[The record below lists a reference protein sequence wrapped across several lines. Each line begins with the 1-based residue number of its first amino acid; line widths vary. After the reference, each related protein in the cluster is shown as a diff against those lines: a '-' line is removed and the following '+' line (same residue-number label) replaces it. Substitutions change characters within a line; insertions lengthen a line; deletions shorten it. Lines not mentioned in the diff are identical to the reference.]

1 MKKEVLEALAMPF
14 NLKERE
20 GLGGKR
26 FKYVASGDI
35 IERMNTVFHG
45 NWNVELIDSNV
56 IEEQL
61 LVLVR
66 VSVRD
71 EETSNI
77 FYHDGYASYPIFR
90 FTSGQNKGK
99 VIDIGNSYRSAMTK
113 AIKTACSRWQ
123 VALFLEETTET
134 IQSVSDMPDSTVM
147 ETPIHIP
154 TDPTQAV
161 PDIPI
166 PAGPMPT
173 QAVPDI
179 PIATEPVPTQP
190 ASAPLVPDVPIPA
203 GPINN
208 PEKMERPQP
217 WPDAPVHDAPV
228 NEPVFT
234 NNNVVAPDAGNFPS
248 NVEVPPLTGAEVSE
262 STETAE
268 IITPVQKVAIES
280 LMEVNKINF
289 KDLFMKAIP
298 GQETL
303 PSIEEIS
310 YLDAVKLIQCG
321 NHLRP
326 VSNL

>member
-1 MKKEVLEALAMPF
+1 MKKEVLEALARPF

-20 GLGGKR
+20 GLAGKR

-45 NWNVELIDSNV
+45 NWNAELIDSKV

-71 EETSNI
+71 EENGNI

-113 AIKTACSRWQ
+113 AIKTACSRWG
-123 VALFLEETTET
+123 VALFLEETTEP
-134 IQSVSDMPDSTVM
+134 IQSVPDTNPDMPDSTVM
-147 ETPIHIP
+147 ETH
-154 TDPTQAV
+154 TYTTEPTQAV
-161 PDIPI
+161 PDIPT
-166 PAGPMPT
+166 PVEPT
-173 QAVPDI
+173 ATQPVSAPFVPDI
-179 PIATEPVPTQP
+179 PIPTEPV
-190 ASAPLVPDVPIPA
+190 
-203 GPINN
+203 NN
-208 PEKMERPQP
+208 PEKMERPQQ
-217 WPDAPVHDAPV
+217 WPDAPVPDAPV

-234 NNNVVAPDAGNFPS
+234 NDNVVAPDPGNFPS

-262 STETAE
+262 PTETAE
-268 IITPVQKVAIES
+268 ILTPVQKVAIES
-280 LMEVNKINF
+280 LMSVNKIKF

-298 GQETL
+298 EQTA
-303 PSIEEIS
+303 PSSIEKIS

-326 VSNL
+326 VTNL

>member
-1 MKKEVLEALAMPF
+1 MKKEVLNELAKPF

-45 NWNVELIDSNV
+45 NWNAELIDSKV

-61 LVLVR
+61 LVLVK

-71 EETSNI
+71 EETGALFS
-77 FYHDGYASYPIFR
+77 HDGYASYPIFR

-113 AIKTACSRWQ
+113 AIKTACSRWG

-134 IQSVSDMPDSTVM
+134 IQPVSDINPDTPDSTVM
-147 ETPIHIP
+147 ETPPHIP
-154 TDPTQAV
+154 TEPTQAV
-161 PDIPI
+161 PDIPT
-166 PAGPMPT
+166 PAEPT
-173 QAVPDI
+173 VTQPVSALFVPDM
-179 PIATEPVPTQP
+179 PILTE
-190 ASAPLVPDVPIPA
+190 
-203 GPINN
+203 PINN
-208 PEKMERPQP
+208 PEKMEKPHP
-217 WPDAPVHDAPV
+217 WPDTPVSDAPV

-234 NNNVVAPDAGNFPS
+234 DSNVVAPDPGNFPS
-248 NVEVPPLTGAEVSE
+248 NVEVPPSIGDEISKT
-262 STETAE
+262 TEQAE
-268 IITPVQKVAIES
+268 ILTPVQKVAVES

-298 GQETL
+298 GQEV
-303 PSIEEIS
+303 PSSIKEVS

-326 VSNL
+326 ASNL

>member
-1 MKKEVLEALAMPF
+1 MKKEVLNELAKPF

-71 EETSNI
+71 EETGSI

-113 AIKTACSRWQ
+113 AIKTACSRWG
-123 VALFLEETTET
+123 VALFLEITTEP
-134 IQSVSDMPDSTVM
+134 IQSVFDSNEVTATAAEFTPTTTVDA
-147 ETPIHIP
+147 PPYIP
-154 TDPTQAV
+154 TEPTQAV
-161 PDIPI
+161 PDILV
-166 PAGPMPT
+166 PA
-173 QAVPDI
+173 
-179 PIATEPVPTQP
+179 EPVPTQP
-190 ASAPLVPDVPIPA
+190 ASAPLVPDAPIPA
-203 GPINN
+203 GPIDN
-208 PEKMERPQP
+208 PEKMESPQP
-217 WPDAPVHDAPV
+217 WPDAPVPDAPV

-234 NNNVVAPDAGNFPS
+234 SNNVVAPDPGNFPS
-248 NVEVPPLTGAEVSE
+248 NVKVPPLTGAEVSE
-262 STETAE
+262 STEMAE
-268 IITPVQKVAIES
+268 ILTPVQEVAIES

-298 GQETL
+298 GQEA
-303 PSIEEIS
+303 PSSIKKIS

>member
-1 MKKEVLEALAMPF
+1 MKKEVLELLAKPF

-45 NWNVELIDSNV
+45 NWNVELIDSKV

-61 LVLVR
+61 LLLVR

-71 EETSNI
+71 EETGNL
-77 FYHDGYASYPIFR
+77 FFQDGYASYPVFR

-113 AIKTACSRWQ
+113 AIKTACSRWG
-123 VALFLEETTET
+123 VALFLEESTV
-134 IQSVSDMPDSTVM
+134 SVDNSDMPASAVVDM
-147 ETPIHIP
+147 PPYTPTEPDIP
-154 TDPTQAV
+154 MPAGPMGSPEKVVNVEPTQPASTPPV

-166 PAGPMPT
+166 PA
-173 QAVPDI
+173 
-179 PIATEPVPTQP
+179 EPV
-190 ASAPLVPDVPIPA
+190 
-203 GPINN
+203 NN
-208 PEKMERPQP
+208 
-217 WPDAPVHDAPV
+217 PDAPVD
-228 NEPVFT
+228 EPVFT
-234 NNNVVAPDAGNFPS
+234 NNNVVAPDPGNFPS
-248 NVEVPPLTGAEVSE
+248 NVEVPPLTGVEVSE

-268 IITPVQKVAIES
+268 NLTPVQKVAIES
-280 LMEVNKINF
+280 LMSVNKIKF
-289 KDLFMKAIP
+289 EDLFMKAIP
-298 GQETL
+298 GQEV
-303 PSIEEIS
+303 PSSIKVIS

-326 VSNL
+326 ASNL